1 MILLF
6 PQIFVKED
14 IGLSAL
20 AYICKKNNSMLS
32 AEEKEF
38 IQWWEQNRSKEK
50 RLLSQLTVGL
60 PLGLAFGFPILLSVM
75 FRGWYKNMPYV
86 SGSQLTIILIA
97 VLLVVVFY
105 AIFKMRFK
113 WEMNEQHY
121 LELKQKSET
130 EATITENKLS

>member
-1 MILLF
+1 
-6 PQIFVKED
+6 
-14 IGLSAL
+14 
-20 AYICKKNNSMLS
+20 MLS
-32 AEEKEF
+32 AQEKEF
-38 IQWWEQNRSKEK
+38 MDWWEQNRGKEK
-50 RLLSQLTVGL
+50 RLLSQLTIGL

-113 WEMNEQHY
+113 WEMNEQRY
-121 LELKQKSET
+121 RELEQKLNA
-130 EATITENKLS
+130 EATMEGK

>member
-1 MILLF
+1 MAEGSCLHL
-6 PQIFVKED
+6 Q
-14 IGLSAL
+14 
-20 AYICKKNNSMLS
+20 KKQQMLS

-38 IQWWEQNRSKEK
+38 MEWWKQNRSKEK
-50 RLLSQLTVGL
+50 KLLSQLTIGL

-113 WEMNEQHY
+113 WEMNEQRY
-121 LELKQKSET
+121 RELEQKLKT
-130 EATITENKLS
+130 EATLEEK

>member
-1 MILLF
+1 VILLF
-6 PQIFVKED
+6 RKSSSKKP
-14 IGLSAL
+14 L
-20 AYICKKNNSMLS
+20 AEATCLHLQKKSMLS
-32 AEEKEF
+32 AEEKQFME
-38 IQWWEQNRSKEK
+38 WWELNRSKEK
-50 RLLSQLTVGL
+50 RLLSQLTIGL

-113 WEMNEQHY
+113 WEMNEQRY
-121 LELKQKSET
+121 NELQQKINA
-130 EATITENKLS
+130 EATLEEK

>member
-1 MILLF
+1 MAEGSCLHL
-6 PQIFVKED
+6 Q
-14 IGLSAL
+14 
-20 AYICKKNNSMLS
+20 KNQQMLS

-38 IQWWEQNRSKEK
+38 MEWWEQNRSKEK
-50 RLLSQLTVGL
+50 RLLSQLTIGL

-113 WEMNEQHY
+113 WEMNEQRY
-121 LELKQKSET
+121 RELEQKLKT
-130 EATITENKLS
+130 EATLEEK

>member
-1 MILLF
+1 
-6 PQIFVKED
+6 
-14 IGLSAL
+14 
-20 AYICKKNNSMLS
+20 MLS

-38 IQWWEQNRSKEK
+38 MQWWEQNRSKEK
-50 RLLSQLTVGL
+50 RLLSQLTIGL

-113 WEMNEQHY
+113 WEMNEQRY
-121 LELKQKSET
+121 LELKQKLET

>member
-1 MILLF
+1 
-6 PQIFVKED
+6 
-14 IGLSAL
+14 
-20 AYICKKNNSMLS
+20 MLS

-38 IQWWEQNRSKEK
+38 MQWWEQNRSKEK
-50 RLLSQLTVGL
+50 RLLSQLTIGL
-60 PLGLAFGFPILLSVM
+60 PLGLAFGFPILLSIM

-113 WEMNEQHY
+113 WEMNEQRY
-121 LELKQKSET
+121 LELQQKLET
-130 EATITENKLS
+130 EATIEEK

>member
-1 MILLF
+1 
-6 PQIFVKED
+6 
-14 IGLSAL
+14 
-20 AYICKKNNSMLS
+20 MLS

-38 IQWWEQNRSKEK
+38 MQWWEQNRSKEK
-50 RLLSQLTVGL
+50 RLLSQLTIGL
-60 PLGLAFGFPILLSVM
+60 PLGLAFGFPILLSIM

-113 WEMNEQHY
+113 WEMNEQRY
-121 LELKQKSET
+121 LELQQKLET

>member
-1 MILLF
+1 
-6 PQIFVKED
+6 
-14 IGLSAL
+14 
-20 AYICKKNNSMLS
+20 MLS

-38 IQWWEQNRSKEK
+38 MQWWEQNRSKEK

-113 WEMNEQHY
+113 WEMNEQRYH
-121 LELKQKSET
+121 ELKQKLET

>member
-6 PQIFVKED
+6 WQIFVKE
-14 IGLSAL
+14 GMRCTLLLTFA
-20 AYICKKNNSMLS
+20 KNNSMLS

-38 IQWWEQNRSKEK
+38 MQWWEQNRSKEK
-50 RLLSQLTVGL
+50 RLLSQLTIGL

-113 WEMNEQHY
+113 WEMNEQRY
-121 LELKQKSET
+121 LELQQKLET

>member
-1 MILLF
+1 
-6 PQIFVKED
+6 
-14 IGLSAL
+14 
-20 AYICKKNNSMLS
+20 MLS
-32 AEEKEF
+32 AQEQEF
-38 IQWWEQNRSKEK
+38 MDWWEQNRGKEK
-50 RLLSQLTVGL
+50 RLLSQLTIGL

-113 WEMNEQHY
+113 WEMNEQRY
-121 LELKQKSET
+121 RELEQKLNT
-130 EATITENKLS
+130 EATMEGK

>member
-1 MILLF
+1 
-6 PQIFVKED
+6 
-14 IGLSAL
+14 
-20 AYICKKNNSMLS
+20 MLS

-38 IQWWEQNRSKEK
+38 MQWWEQNRSKEK

-113 WEMNEQHY
+113 WEMNEQRY
-121 LELKQKSET
+121 LELKQKLET

>member
-1 MILLF
+1 
-6 PQIFVKED
+6 
-14 IGLSAL
+14 
-20 AYICKKNNSMLS
+20 MLS
-32 AEEKEF
+32 VEEKEF
-38 IQWWEQNRSKEK
+38 MQWWEQNRSKEK

-113 WEMNEQHY
+113 WEMNEQRY
-121 LELKQKSET
+121 LELKQKLET

>member
-1 MILLF
+1 M
-6 PQIFVKED
+6 
-14 IGLSAL
+14 GLSAL

-38 IQWWEQNRSKEK
+38 MQWWEQNRSKEK
-50 RLLSQLTVGL
+50 RLLSQLAVGL

-97 VLLVVVFY
+97 ILLLVVFY

-113 WEMNEQHY
+113 WEMNEQRYH
-121 LELKQKSET
+121 ELKQKLET